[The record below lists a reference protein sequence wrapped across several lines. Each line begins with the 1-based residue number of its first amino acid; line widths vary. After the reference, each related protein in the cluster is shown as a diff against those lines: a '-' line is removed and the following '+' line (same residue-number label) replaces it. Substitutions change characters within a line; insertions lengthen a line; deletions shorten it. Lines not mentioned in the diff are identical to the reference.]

1 MAGMALLKYYVVIIS
16 LIGNCRTETLDSK
29 VDRLAN
35 ILSLLDSKLSLD
47 IIGLRQDIVD
57 LRKSVAEITQNNV
70 CTCLLCGIQSILRGI
85 LHTDASKPV
94 FGVSDIMRFKPACS
108 ATENS

>member
-1 MAGMALLKYYVVIIS
+1 MVLTVLISVPSIMAGMALVKYYVVIIS
-16 LIGNCRTETLDSK
+16 LICNCRTETLDSK
-29 VDRLAN
+29 VDRLSN

-70 CTCLLCGIQSILRGI
+70 CTCLL
-85 LHTDASKPV
+85 
-94 FGVSDIMRFKPACS
+94 
-108 ATENS
+108 